1 LVLFPHSC
9 RVAMILRLKRI
20 VPLLLAV
27 TAGAGAIL
35 PAILF
40 GMPNNND
47 LANHYHFAI
56 PFYEALRH
64 GDWYPGFF
72 ASPNFG
78 YGDVVVRFYP
88 PALYYLL
95 AAGRF
100 VTGNWYAGSLLAM
113 TLVSAVGSLG
123 AYFWARCYVPQNLAV
138 AAALFYALMPY
149 HLAEFYQA
157 AQLAEFAAGS
167 ALLFALAFVRRI
179 CDRNRWRDMAL
190 LAVAYAAL
198 ILSHLPL
205 AVFGSITL
213 LLYAVI
219 SLRRRFV
226 LDKLSLSSG
235 EGMGE
240 GLPYVARPSPAV
252 PSPSERGMQAKPYP
266 TVLAILLKLTL
277 GVLIGLGASSFYW
290 VTMVAEMKWIVADGH
305 NPDPLLDYSHNF
317 VFSTFSPEKQETI
330 WWMGLLAIATALMC
344 LPAVI
349 PPLKNFRVKDQR
361 QMFALGGL
369 LLFSFAMTTV
379 ISKPLWAA
387 LPYLRMAQHPFR
399 WLAVTSVIA
408 PVLMA
413 AAVPFWRARLRNHLR
428 PIAIAMC
435 GCVVIGVTFSVSQT
449 VRGATY
455 LSKAHFEQIVW
466 PLKEA
471 PSIIQWLPVWASA
484 AGHGKPSYEKCTPPP
499 AANGRVDAGPR
510 AVRVI
515 EWNDTKRLFTV
526 EAGAAGDARVA
537 TFYYP
542 HWKATANEQTLR
554 TSAAADGA
562 LLVAVPAQEVNVQL
576 EFREP
581 GRTTIAK
588 IISIISWTLIGSLLI
603 FGKIRDHATSDYE
616 PIAN

>member
-1 LVLFPHSC
+1 MS
-9 RVAMILRLKRI
+9 AWLRRI
-20 VPLLLAV
+20 VSPLLAGL
-27 TAGAGAIL
+27 AGAGVVL

-64 GDWYPGFF
+64 GDLYPSLF
-72 ASPNFG
+72 ASSNFG

-100 VTGNWYAGSLLAM
+100 VTGNCYACSLLAI

-123 AYFWARCYVPQNLAV
+123 AYVWARCYVPQNLAV

-157 AQLAEFAAGS
+157 AQLAEFAAGA
-167 ALLFALAFVRRI
+167 ALLFGMAFTRRV
-179 CDRNRWRDMAL
+179 CDRNRWRDTAF

-198 ILSHLPL
+198 VLSHLPL

-219 SLRRRFV
+219 CLRGRHLHLPHRNGW
-226 LDKLSLSSG
+226 DETTKSNSG
-235 EGMGE
+235 
-240 GLPYVARPSPAV
+240 
-252 PSPSERGMQAKPYP
+252 
-266 TVLAILLKLTL
+266 VLATLCKLAL
-277 GVLIGLGASSFYW
+277 AVLIGLGASSFYW
-290 VTMVAEMKWIVADGH
+290 VTMVAEMKWIVADGR

-317 VFSTFSPEKQETI
+317 VFSTFSAEKQETI
-330 WWMGLLAIATALMC
+330 WWMGLLAITTVVMC

-349 PPLKNFRVKDQR
+349 PPLKTFRAKGQR
-361 QMFALGGL
+361 PLIALCGL

-379 ISKPLWAA
+379 ISKPVWMA

-413 AAVPFWRARLRNHLR
+413 AAVPFWRVRLRNHLR

-435 GCVVIGVTFSVSQT
+435 GCVLIGITFSVTQT

-455 LSKAHFEQIVW
+455 LSKARFEQIVS
-466 PLKEA
+466 PLREA
-471 PSIIQWLPVWASA
+471 PGIIQWLPVWASA
-484 AGHGKPSYEKCTPPP
+484 AGHGKPSYDKCTPPLST
-499 AANGRVDAGPR
+499 NGKVDAGAR
-510 AVRVI
+510 DARVI
-515 EWNDTKRLFTV
+515 EWNDTKRVFAL

-542 HWKATANEQTLR
+542 HWQATANGQTLR
-554 TSAAADGA
+554 TIAAADGA
-562 LLVAVPAQEVNVQL
+562 LLVGVPAQAVTVEL
-576 EFREP
+576 EFHEP
-581 GRTTIAK
+581 ARTTIAR
-588 IISIISWTLIGSLLI
+588 IISIISWTFIGSLLI
-603 FGKIRDHATSDYE
+603 FGRIRDRATSDYE
-616 PIAN
+616 PIVN

>member
-1 LVLFPHSC
+1 MS
-9 RVAMILRLKRI
+9 AWLRRI
-20 VPLLLAV
+20 ASPLLAGL
-27 TAGAGAIL
+27 AGAGVVL

-64 GDWYPGFF
+64 GNLYPSLF
-72 ASPNFG
+72 ASSNFG

-100 VTGNWYAGSLLAM
+100 VTGNWYAGSLLAI

-123 AYFWARCYVPQNLAV
+123 AYVWARCYVSQNLAV

-157 AQLAEFAAGS
+157 AQLAEFSAGA
-167 ALLFALAFVRRI
+167 ALLFAMAFTRRV
-179 CDRNRWRDMAL
+179 CDRNRWQDAAL

-198 ILSHLPL
+198 VLSHLPL

-219 SLRRRFV
+219 SLRGRSLHHV
-226 LDKLSLSSG
+226 LRNG
-235 EGMGE
+235 EDEKTRSNTG
-240 GLPYVARPSPAV
+240 VV
-252 PSPSERGMQAKPYP
+252 
-266 TVLAILLKLTL
+266 AILFKLTL
-277 GVLIGLGASSFYW
+277 AVLIGLGASSFYW
-290 VTMVAEMKWIVADGH
+290 VTMVAEMKWIVADGS

-317 VFSTFSPEKQETI
+317 VFSTFSAAKQETI
-330 WWMGLLAIATALMC
+330 WWMGLLAIATIVMC

-349 PPLKNFRVKDQR
+349 PPLKSFRARDQR
-361 QMFALGGL
+361 PLIVLCGL

-379 ISKPLWAA
+379 ISKPVWVA

-413 AAVPFWRARLRNHLR
+413 AAVPFWRVRLRNHLR

-435 GCVVIGVTFSVSQT
+435 GCVLIGITFSVTQT

-455 LSKAHFEQIVW
+455 LSKAHFEQIVS

-471 PSIIQWLPVWASA
+471 PGIIQWLPMWAAA
-484 AGHGKPSYEKCTPPP
+484 AGQGKPSYEKCAPPLGT
-499 AANGRVDAGPR
+499 NGKVDAGAR
-510 AVRVI
+510 GARVI
-515 EWNDTKRLFTV
+515 EWNDTKRVFAL
-526 EAGAAGDARVA
+526 EAGAAGDARIA

-542 HWKATANEQTLR
+542 HWQATANGQTLR

-562 LLVAVPAQEVNVQL
+562 LLVGVPAQAVTVEL

-581 GRTTIAK
+581 ARTAIAR
-588 IISIISWTLIGSLLI
+588 IISIISWTFIGSLLI
-603 FGKIRDHATSDYE
+603 FGRIRDRATSDYE

>member
-1 LVLFPHSC
+1 MAAPFKGIEFHKLMSASF
-9 RVAMILRLKRI
+9 RRI
-20 VPLLLAV
+20 APPLLASL
-27 TAGAGAIL
+27 AGAVIVL

-64 GDWYPGFF
+64 GDLYPSFF

-100 VTGNWYAGSLLAM
+100 MAGNWYAGSLLAI
-113 TLVSAVGSLG
+113 TIVSAVGSLG
-123 AYFWARCYVPQNLAV
+123 AYFWARCYVPQNLAI

-157 AQLAEFAAGS
+157 AQLAEFAAGA
-167 ALLFALAFVRRI
+167 ALLFTLAFTKRV
-179 CDRNRWRDMAL
+179 CDQNRWRDMAG

-198 ILSHLPL
+198 VLSHLPL

-213 LLYAVI
+213 LLYAAI
-219 SLRRRFV
+219 SV
-226 LDKLSLSSG
+226 LSGNPYLVTAKNEKWRSSG
-235 EGMGE
+235 
-240 GLPYVARPSPAV
+240 
-252 PSPSERGMQAKPYP
+252 
-266 TVLAILLKLTL
+266 TVVTILIKLTL
-277 GVLIGLGASSFYW
+277 AVLIGLGASSFYW
-290 VTMVAEMKWIVADGH
+290 VTMVAEMKWIVADGS

-317 VFSTFSPEKQETI
+317 VFSTFSAAKQETI
-330 WWMGLLAIATALMC
+330 WWMGLLAIATVLMC
-344 LPAVI
+344 LPAAI
-349 PPLKNFRVKDQR
+349 PPLKSFRAKHER
-361 QMFALGGL
+361 PLIALCGL

-379 ISKPLWAA
+379 ISKPVWAA

-435 GCVVIGVTFSVSQT
+435 GCVLIGVTFSVTQT

-455 LSKAHFEQIVW
+455 LSKAHFEQIVS

-471 PSIIQWLPVWASA
+471 PGIIQWLPVWAA
-484 AGHGKPSYEKCTPPP
+484 ASGHGKPSYEKCTPPST
-499 AANGRVDAGPR
+499 NGKIDAGSR
-510 AVRVI
+510 GTRVI
-515 EWNDTKRLFTV
+515 EWNDTKRTFAV
-526 EAGAAGDARVA
+526 AAGAPGDARIA

-542 HWKATANEQTLR
+542 HWKATANGQSLPTRAGE
-554 TSAAADGA
+554 DGA
-562 LLVAVPAQEVNVQL
+562 LLVTLPAPAVTVQL

-581 GRTTIAK
+581 PRTTIANL
-588 IISIISWTLIGSLLI
+588 ISIISWTLIGSVLI
-603 FGKIRDHATSDYE
+603 FGTIRDRPTPDYE
-616 PIAN
+616 LSAN